1 MKDLD
6 VYMTI
11 IDVVSGSFGR
21 TAKWPEGGNCCGCKQ
36 ALGGMEVRATMEL
49 LSNMGPIANK

>member
-11 IDVVSGSFGR
+11 IDLLSGGS
-21 TAKWPEGGNCCGCKQ
+21 NSCGCKQ
-36 ALGGMEVRATMEL
+36 ALGGMEVRATVEL
-49 LSNMGPIANK
+49 LSNMGSIANK